1 MWWPAFLQI
10 KSNDPE
16 ARLLAVQRLAD
27 ADSARAFDSLAEA
40 IRDEDMRVARAA
52 VTAIGKISGE
62 KPTNVLINALADHHP
77 ELRQAAVDALRNKP
91 TEHVIAALVG
101 VLNDF
106 DAGVRGRAARVLES
120 MRWRPSNPKEEIWF
134 AVAQGHL
141 AHVAAFGAQAIE
153 ALEMV
158 LLGGPYSLQVSALHA
173 LGQIADERVLNTLVP
188 ALKSSDHAVS
198 IAAVEALSHFG
209 GTKASDALVPML
221 RHPDHRV
228 RVAAIDAVAGLEGQ
242 QGTDALTELLK
253 DSIWDV
259 RRAAAHALGKCKDPK
274 AVEGLVIA
282 LKDADND
289 VRESAIAS
297 LGNIGGK
304 RAIGPLVLA
313 LVDPDSSVRRTA
325 GVTIQ
330 KLNPSWPTS
339 AEAQQVIPELRA
351 ALDFGDSAVRYAATS
366 VLGRMGK
373 LSEKL
378 PGGGSDGTTVLTAA
392 GQKRRKVFSVFV
404 ELLKDQDRD
413 VRLASVQSLGRLG
426 DPRAA
431 SALMTAMSDADES
444 VRHAAAEAVEFLNF
458 LGAA

>member
-16 ARLLAVQRLAD
+16 ARLQAVQRLAD
-27 ADSARAFDSLAEA
+27 SDSTRAFDSLAEA
-40 IRDEDMRVARAA
+40 IKDEDMRVSRAA
-52 VTAIGKISGE
+52 VTAIGKINGE
-62 KPTNVLINALADHHP
+62 KATAVLLNALADHHP

-91 TEHVIAALVG
+91 ADHVIAALVS

-106 DAGVRGRAARVLES
+106 DAGVRGRAARVLEA
-120 MRWRPSNPKEEIWF
+120 MRWRPSNAKEEIWF

-141 AHVAAFGAQAIE
+141 GHVAAFGAQAIE

-158 LLGGPYSLQVSALHA
+158 LLGGPYSLQVAALHA
-173 LGQIADERVLNTLVP
+173 LGQIADERVLNTLIP

-198 IAAVEALSHFG
+198 VAAVEALSHFG
-209 GTKASDALVPML
+209 GTKAADALVPML

-242 QGTDALTELLK
+242 QATEALTELLK

-259 RRAAAHALGKCKDPK
+259 RRAAAHALGKCKDAK
-274 AVEGLVIA
+274 AVDGLIIA
-282 LKDADND
+282 LKDSDND

-313 LVDPDSSVRRTA
+313 LTDADSSVRRAA

-330 KLNPSWPTS
+330 KLNPHWPTS
-339 AEAQQVIPELRA
+339 DEAQQVIPELRA

-373 LSEKL
+373 LTEKQ

-431 SALMTAMSDADES
+431 SALMTAMSDPDEN